1 MVIRGM
7 IYYCYTNIRW
17 FMMENPSMDDLGVL
31 RFSGDLLPGLS
42 VAVVQGLLQLVKA
55 IHVASGHVGGCFFFP
70 RKDVKVIELSFL

>member
-1 MVIRGM
+1 
-7 IYYCYTNIRW
+7 
-17 FMMENPSMDDLGVL
+17 MDDLGVL

-55 IHVASGHVGGCFFFP
+55 IHVASGHVGGCFFP